1 MTIRYSKLICKH
13 DSDSLSQI
21 YREREYKYPKF
32 FKMDNLSKTGFLLAE
47 ELLDEFPDMENRKKI
62 SVICYN
68 SLSSIVTDRNFA
80 NTIHKE
86 EYFPLPSLFVYTL
99 PNIVTGE
106 LCIRYKFEGESSF
119 YVSQCFSASL
129 MVNQITDCINLGS
142 DAVLTM
148 WHEIVDDNIKA
159 VMFYVTKDNLKEF
172 TTENVKNIYKQ
183 L

>member
-1 MTIRYSKLICKH
+1 MAIRYSKLICKH

-21 YREREYKYPKF
+21 YREKEYKYPKF
-32 FKMDNLSKTGFLLAE
+32 FKMDNLSKSGYLLSM
-47 ELLDEFPDMENRKKI
+47 ELLDEFPELENRKNI

-106 LCIRYKFEGESSF
+106 LCICHKFEGESSF
-119 YVSQCFSASL
+119 YVSKEFSATLIS
-129 MVNQITDCINLGS
+129 NQISDCINLGS

-148 WHEIVDDNIKA
+148 WHEIVDDNIRA
-159 VMFYVTKDNLKEF
+159 IMFYVKKDDIQEF
-172 TTENVKNIYKQ
+172 TQEYLNNIYKQ